1 MTTSKKFYEEKRWI
15 VATYEKS
22 YKFRSYMIIVQF
34 VVIRK
39 IVKLL
44 WRFCKYDTLI
54 YKNDYE
60 TEVKRK
66 AQEVLNRK
74 EMGELD
80 LMVKIDALQ
89 IQLKHVR

>member
-1 MTTSKKFYEEKRWI
+1 MTTSKKFYETKRWI

-22 YKFRSYMIIVQF
+22 DQFRSYLVIVQF
-34 VVIRK
+34 VVKRK

-44 WRFCKYDTLI
+44 WGFYKYDTLI

-60 TEVKRK
+60 SEVKRK

-74 EMGELD
+74 EMAELD
-80 LMVKIDALQ
+80 LMVKIDDLK

>member
-1 MTTSKKFYEEKRWI
+1 MKNKFHDTKRWI

-22 YKFRSYMIIVQF
+22 YQFRSYTVIVQF
-34 VVIRK
+34 LVSRK
-39 IVKLL
+39 IVKML
-44 WRFCKYDTLI
+44 WGFCKYDTLI

-60 TEVKRK
+60 SEVKWK

-74 EMGELD
+74 EMAELD
-80 LMVKIDALQ
+80 LMVKIDDLQ